1 MLRALPRFSC
11 RRKRFSGRSRAF
23 VFMYRIQDITGH
35 YFVKNASLDA
45 SGAGRTA
52 ENGPKQVFL
61 IWKYVIFGEP
71 QYRGYFRESS
81 YEEAVCGTRLVRS
94 SSNHGLIPYFEN
106 VHFWWTAISGVFPR
120 ELIRRS
126 GLGDPP
132 LYRVVAIIASFLPW
146 KCSFLGW
153 FRLERKCRSKCG
165 KRVLFKCC
173 WDHFLR

>member
-1 MLRALPRFSC
+1 MHARGGRGFRR
-11 RRKRFSGRSRAF
+11 RRKFAF
-23 VFMYRIQDITGH
+23 FWLNLAPRWCPEVLFRCAATRTENKTQKVVD
-35 YFVKNASLDA
+35 
-45 SGAGRTA
+45 TA
-52 ENGPKQVFL
+52 ENEPNEVFL
-61 IWKYVIFGEP
+61 IWKCVIFGEP
-71 QYRGYFRESS
+71 QNRGYFRESS
-81 YEEAVCGTRLVRS
+81 YEEAVCGTPLVRS

-106 VHFWWTAISGVFPR
+106 VHFWWTPISGVFPR